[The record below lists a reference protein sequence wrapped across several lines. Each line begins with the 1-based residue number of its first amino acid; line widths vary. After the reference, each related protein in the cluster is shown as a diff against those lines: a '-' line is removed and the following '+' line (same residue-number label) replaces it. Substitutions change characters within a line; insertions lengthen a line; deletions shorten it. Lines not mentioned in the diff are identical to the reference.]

1 MTLNRSTA
9 IDPGKVLR
17 TFSYA
22 HPVFTTEG
30 ARAQARWHEISG
42 VNRTH
47 FAGAYWRWG
56 FHEDG
61 VVSAVRVGE
70 RFGAR
75 L

>member
-1 MTLNRSTA
+1 M
-9 IDPGKVLR
+9 LR
-17 TFSYA
+17 RFSYA
-22 HPVFTTEG
+22 HPVFTGDG

-42 VNRTH
+42 VHRTH

-61 VVSAVRVGE
+61 VVSAARVGE
-70 RFGAR
+70 HFGAR